1 MEKQTDKVKVLVFD
15 RPCLVSEC
23 TGEACMPGPA
33 ARCSLGKEVRDQ
45 FEILKEEVERR
56 FGNQAEVIYIDVNRD
71 ERANRYEAAMAVL
84 ARMVEPPVVT
94 VEGEVIGSGE
104 IPVKKVI
111 DYLQGFLARN

>member
-1 MEKQTDKVKVLVFD
+1 
-15 RPCLVSEC
+15 
-23 TGEACMPGPA
+23 
-33 ARCSLGKEVRDQ
+33 
-45 FEILKEEVERR
+45 
-56 FGNQAEVIYIDVNRD
+56 
-71 ERANRYEAAMAVL
+71 MAVL